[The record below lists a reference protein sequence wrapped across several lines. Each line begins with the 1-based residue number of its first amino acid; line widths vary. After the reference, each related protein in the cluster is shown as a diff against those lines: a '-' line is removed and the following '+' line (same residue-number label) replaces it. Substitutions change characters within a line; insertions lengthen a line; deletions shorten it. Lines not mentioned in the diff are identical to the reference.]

1 MENVKNLKFDIQRF
15 WRDPEDV
22 TYRGRR
28 RWSGNWGRVWI
39 NGEMVFEISSFEC
52 KVNIERE
59 DVWIGNSKDSKVT
72 GLVGEGTL
80 TIKKVYD
87 NGLQAYLENQK
98 AGHDERVTLIG
109 RMADPD
115 TIGGQQTQFSVDNV
129 WFNDLDIL
137 HFSKN
142 EMVETEI
149 PFGFTPE
156 DVQFQSIVS
165 K

>member
-1 MENVKNLKFDIQRF
+1 MFDLQKFA
-15 WRDPEDV
+15 RDPEDIA
-22 TYRGRR
+22 YRGRR
-28 RWSGNWGRVWI
+28 RWSGNYGKVYI
-39 NGEMVFEISSFEC
+39 NNIFIFEISSFEC

-80 TIKKVYD
+80 TIKKVHD
-87 NGLQAYLENQK
+87 NGVREYLENQK
-98 AGHDERVTLIG
+98 AGRDERFTLYG
-109 RMADPD
+109 VMADPD
-115 TIGGQQTQFSVDNV
+115 TIGGQQTRFSVDNV

-142 EMVETEI
+142 EMVETEM